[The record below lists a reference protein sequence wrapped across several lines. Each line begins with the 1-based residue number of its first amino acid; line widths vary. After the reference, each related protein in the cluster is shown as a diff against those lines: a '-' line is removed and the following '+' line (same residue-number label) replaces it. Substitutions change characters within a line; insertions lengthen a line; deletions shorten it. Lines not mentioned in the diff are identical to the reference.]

1 MNMKQIL
8 FSTLVILTL
17 VSCGSPETENAPTEK
32 TPTASTNP
40 DYQKG
45 LALVSKSN
53 CFTCHKIDEK
63 LVGPSYR
70 EIANKYA
77 SQSDAVE
84 ALGEKVVKGGSG
96 VWGTVPML
104 AHPEISKDDAEL
116 MVKYIL
122 LLKK

>member
-17 VSCGSPETENAPTEK
+17 VSCGSSETESAPTEK
-32 TPTASTNP
+32 SPTASTNP

-77 SQSDAVE
+77 SQSDAVV
-84 ALGEKVVKGGSG
+84 ALGEKIVKGGSG

>member
-1 MNMKQIL
+1 MKQIL

-17 VSCGSPETENAPTEK
+17 VSCGSSGTESAPTEK
-32 TPTASTNP
+32 SPTASTNP

>member
-17 VSCGSPETENAPTEK
+17 VSCGSSGTESAPTEK
-32 TPTASTNP
+32 SPTASTNP